1 MIFQKPSSDIA
12 LEKNIEKEPINSSQS
27 SVDDSVDTVV
37 GPSVNVE
44 GDFSS
49 AGNIIIKGSVSG
61 SVNTSKH
68 LLAEEGS
75 KIMANIQAGSATIS
89 GMVKGSVKVKDTL
102 IITSTAKILGDI
114 RVKTLQVDAGAVI
127 QGKIIMSM
135 PSELTEK
142 STSSRS
148 SFKKREKKI

>member
-1 MIFQKPSSDIA
+1 MFQKPSSDIA
-12 LEKNIEKEPINSSQS
+12 LEKNSVNEPLSNLQS
-27 SVDDSVDTVV
+27 SVDDSVDTIV

-44 GDFSS
+44 GDFAS
-49 AGNIIIKGSVSG
+49 AGNIIVKGTVSG
-61 SVNTSKH
+61 SVSTSKH

-89 GMVKGSVKVKDTL
+89 GMVKGNVKVKDTL

-114 RVKTLQVDAGAVI
+114 KVKTLQVDAGAVL

-142 STSSRS
+142 STSGRS
-148 SFKKREKKI
+148 SFKKREKKV